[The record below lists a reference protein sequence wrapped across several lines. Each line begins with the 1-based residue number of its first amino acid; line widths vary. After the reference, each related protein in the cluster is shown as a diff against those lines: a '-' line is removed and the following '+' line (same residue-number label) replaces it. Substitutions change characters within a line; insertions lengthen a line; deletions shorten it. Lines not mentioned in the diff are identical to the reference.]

1 MSRHLQLRRFFVVGA
16 LMGAAFGAS
25 AATPAAASVA
35 TLPSAS
41 IYHLSTPLT
50 DQDAKQFKLEDRRG
64 RPMLVSMFYTSCQFV
79 CPMLVD
85 ALRETEAKLTPA
97 QRERLSILMVSFDP
111 EHDTVSV
118 LKATA
123 EQRRLEPAHW
133 TLARTDAGNVRKL
146 AAVLGIQ
153 YRALANGEFNHT
165 TSLILIDSAGR
176 IVGRTAR
183 LGDSDPNFVKL
194 VRATVQSD
202 PQ

>member
-1 MSRHLQLRRFFVVGA
+1 
-16 LMGAAFGAS
+16 
-25 AATPAAASVA
+25 
-35 TLPSAS
+35 
-41 IYHLSTPLT
+41 
-50 DQDAKQFKLEDRRG
+50 
-64 RPMLVSMFYTSCQFV
+64 
-79 CPMLVD
+79 MLVD
-85 ALRETEAKLTPA
+85 ALRETELKLTPA

-118 LKATA
+118 LKATG
-123 EQRRLEPAHW
+123 EQRRLDPSHW

-183 LGDSDPNFVKL
+183 LGDSDPNFVRQVK
-194 VRATVQSD
+194 ATMQSD

>member
-1 MSRHLQLRRFFVVGA
+1 MSRHLQLRKFLVVGA
-16 LMGAAFGAS
+16 SICTAFGAS
-25 AATPAAASVA
+25 AATPAASVA

-50 DQDAKQFKLEDRRG
+50 DQNGKQFKLDDRRG

-97 QRERLSILMVSFDP
+97 ERERLSILMVSFDP

-123 EQRRLEPAHW
+123 EQRHLDPAHW

-183 LGDSDPNFVKL
+183 LGDSDPSFVKQ

>member
-1 MSRHLQLRRFFVVGA
+1 MSRHLQLRKFLVVGA
-16 LMGAAFGAS
+16 LICTAFGAS
-25 AATPAAASVA
+25 AATPAASVA

-50 DQDAKQFKLEDRRG
+50 DQNGKQFKLEDRRG

-85 ALRETEAKLTPA
+85 ALRETEAKLTSA
-97 QRERLSILMVSFDP
+97 ERERLTILMVSFDP
-111 EHDTVSV
+111 EHDTISV

-123 EQRRLEPAHW
+123 EQRRLDPSHW

-183 LGDSDPNFVKL
+183 LGDSDPNFVKQ
-194 VRATVQSD
+194 VKATMQSD